1 MLPDFTFVIAL
12 AFICCF
18 LLGLLVGFGIKDS
31 ENMIIGRLILNT
43 SPGSE
48 HLFEI
53 VFDKDLD
60 EFNRKRQVSFEL
72 VKR

>member
-1 MLPDFTFVIAL
+1 MLPNFTFVIAL

-18 LLGLLVGFGIKDS
+18 LFGLLVGFGIKDS